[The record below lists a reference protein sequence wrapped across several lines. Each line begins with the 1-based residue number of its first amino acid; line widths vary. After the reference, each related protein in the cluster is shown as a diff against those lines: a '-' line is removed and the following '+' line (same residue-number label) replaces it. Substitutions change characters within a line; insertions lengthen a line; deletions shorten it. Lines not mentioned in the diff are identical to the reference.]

1 MVLTESGSHAVKET
15 TLCAVQYVRPM
26 QSHLQGT
33 AHLIRGG
40 GDSLEPCSSKN
51 RNKNENKNNFLLI
64 FFVSKIVYDFHAF
77 HVLDRM

>member
-26 QSHLQGT
+26 QSHLQVT

-40 GDSLEPCSSKN
+40 GGVTAWNHVHQRIETKMKTKITFYLFSLFPK
-51 RNKNENKNNFLLI
+51 
-64 FFVSKIVYDFHAF
+64 
-77 HVLDRM
+77 